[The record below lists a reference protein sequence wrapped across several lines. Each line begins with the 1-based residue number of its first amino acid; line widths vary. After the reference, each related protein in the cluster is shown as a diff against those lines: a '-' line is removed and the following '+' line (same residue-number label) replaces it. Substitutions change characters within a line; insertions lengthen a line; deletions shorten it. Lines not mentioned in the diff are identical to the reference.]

1 LPNGWDSLTTKNNQN
16 KQNNKQLS
24 EKTNYG
30 LSVMIYFCYLYNN
43 QLNAWGIPSFLSN
56 NRVNILIFS

>member
-30 LSVMIYFCYLYNN
+30 LSVMIYNN